1 METTREQDIIISRM
15 TDYKSTLTGWEEMTK
30 DMHKP
35 IWIGEGTE
43 EKIREKYRYLD
54 KYEYSLNA
62 VLEALNVS
70 FNDAEKLYDD
80 WEKYCQEEYEKSLK

>member
-1 METTREQDIIISRM
+1 METTKTQDIIISRM
-15 TDYKSTLTGWEEMTK
+15 SDYKMVLQEWENITK
-30 DMHKP
+30 DMTKP

-54 KYEYSLNA
+54 KYEYTLNA

-70 FNDAEKLYDD
+70 YEEAEKLYNE
-80 WEKYCQEEYEKSLK
+80 WENYCLTC